1 MQVVSLIK
9 YKQLK
14 ELEEILE
21 ETTLSSSDASLILET
36 LYEGKTLA
44 TSLRTIGLQSA
55 YQLPQE
61 VLNQLHCWRNLHFPA
76 VAINPVGSREE

>member
-14 ELEEILE
+14 ELTKILE
-21 ETTLSSSDASLILET
+21 ETTLTSSDISLLLET

-44 TSLRTIGLQSA
+44 ASLRVIGITSA
-55 YQLPQE
+55 YQIPE
-61 VLNQLHCWRNLHFPA
+61 PVWVLLRPWRNLHFPL
-76 VAINPVGSREE
+76 VAIQSIPGDS

>member
-36 LYEGKTLA
+36 LHEGKTLA
-44 TSLRTIGLQSA
+44 ASLRVVGITSP
-55 YQLPQE
+55 YQIPE
-61 VLNQLHCWRNLHFPA
+61 RVWVLLRPWRNQHFPL
-76 VAINPVGSREE
+76 VAIQPIPGDS

>member
-1 MQVVSLIK
+1 MKVVSLKK

-21 ETTLSSSDASLILET
+21 NTLLSSSDISALLET

-44 TSLRTIGLQSA
+44 TALRSVGVLSP
-55 YQLPQE
+55 YQLPE
-61 VLNQLHCWRNLHFPA
+61 SVWVQLRPWRNQHFPL
-76 VAINPVGSREE
+76 VAIQPIED